1 MRAYISFLKIRFIN
15 GLQYRTAAY
24 AGIATQFAW
33 GFMYIM
39 LYQTFYKSNPT
50 KAPME
55 FSQLSS
61 YIWLQ
66 QAFLALFMTWF
77 LDNDIFNLITSG
89 NVAYELCRPL
99 DIYNTWFVKNC
110 AIRLSKTLLRCFPIF
125 MIAFLLPEPYK
136 FSLPSSGTAALL
148 FILSAFLGFLVV
160 VSYCMLV
167 YIFTFYTISPMGV
180 RIALVMTADFLSGG
194 LVPLPFLPEW
204 FTKYLY
210 LTPFAAM
217 QNVPFRIYSGQIPIN
232 QSFTAIGL
240 QVFWAISLIFIGKRV
255 MSKALIRVTVQ
266 GG

>member
-1 MRAYISFLKIRFIN
+1 MKAYLCFFKIRFIN

-39 LYQTFYKSNPT
+39 LYQALYTSNPS
-50 KAPME
+50 KAPMN

-89 NVAYELCRPL
+89 NIAYELCRPF
-99 DIYNTWFVKNC
+99 DIYNTWFVKSC
-110 AIRLSKTLLRCFPIF
+110 AVRLSRTVLRCFPILI
-125 MIAFLLPEPYK
+125 IAFFLPAPYK
-136 FSLPSSGTAALL
+136 FNLPSSLTSALL
-148 FILSAFLGFLVV
+148 FLITAFLSFIVV

-167 YIFTFYTISPMGV
+167 YIFTFYTVSPIGV
-180 RIALVMTADFLSGG
+180 RLALVMTADFLSGG
-194 LVPLPFLPEW
+194 LVPLPFLPDW
-204 FTKYLY
+204 LTKYLY
-210 LTPFAAM
+210 LSPFAAM
-217 QNVPFRIYSGQIPIN
+217 QNVPFRIYSGQIPVNEAFFPI
-232 QSFTAIGL
+232 AL
-240 QVFWAISLIFIGKRV
+240 QVFWAAALIIIGKLII
-255 MSKALIRVTVQ
+255 SKALKRVTVQ

>member
-1 MRAYISFLKIRFIN
+1 MRAYISFIKIRFIN

-77 LDNDIFNLITSG
+77 LDNDILSLITSG

-99 DIYNTWFVKNC
+99 DIYKDWVLKC
-110 AIRLSKTLLRCFPIF
+110 
-125 MIAFLLPEPYK
+125 
-136 FSLPSSGTAALL
+136 
-148 FILSAFLGFLVV
+148 
-160 VSYCMLV
+160 
-167 YIFTFYTISPMGV
+167 FTFVVPLAFINYYPFLYILGRNKGYDFFYMLSPIIAVLFLIPSYILWRFGV
-180 RIALVMTADFLSGG
+180 RHYKSTGS
-194 LVPLPFLPEW
+194 
-204 FTKYLY
+204 
-210 LTPFAAM
+210 
-217 QNVPFRIYSGQIPIN
+217 
-232 QSFTAIGL
+232 
-240 QVFWAISLIFIGKRV
+240 
-255 MSKALIRVTVQ
+255 
-266 GG
+266 

>member
-1 MRAYISFLKIRFIN
+1 MKAYLSFFKVRFIR

-24 AGIATQFAW
+24 AGVATQFAW

-39 LYQTFYKSNPT
+39 LYQTFYKSNPS

-66 QAFLALFMTWF
+66 QAFLAFFMVWF
-77 LDNDIFNLITSG
+77 LDNEIFDLIISG

-99 DIYNTWFVKNC
+99 DIYNSWFIKNC
-110 AIRLSKTLLRCFPIF
+110 ATRLSRTLLRCFPILI
-125 MIAFLLPEPYK
+125 IASMLPEPYS
-136 FSLPSSGTAALL
+136 FHLPHSVPSALL
-148 FILSAFLGFLVV
+148 FLCTMFLAFMVV

-180 RIALVMTADFLSGG
+180 KMALVMTADFFSGS
-194 LVPLPFLPEW
+194 LVPLPFLPQW
-204 FTKYLY
+204 LTRYIYLS
-210 LTPFAAM
+210 PFAAM
-217 QNVPFRIYSGQIPIN
+217 QNVPLRIYSGQIPVNEALNSIL
-232 QSFTAIGL
+232 L
-240 QVFWAISLIFIGKRV
+240 QLFWATVLIWLGKFII
-255 MSKALIRVTVQ
+255 SKALTRVTVQ

>member
-1 MRAYISFLKIRFIN
+1 MRSYISFLKIRFIN

-39 LYQTFYKSNPT
+39 LYQTFYKSNIT
-50 KAPME
+50 RAPMA

-77 LDNDIFNLITSG
+77 LDNDIFALITSG

-110 AIRLSKTLLRCFPIF
+110 AIRLSKTLLRCFPIL
-125 MIAFLLPEPYK
+125 MIAFILPAPYK
-136 FSLPSSGTAALL
+136 FSLPSSTLSALL
-148 FILSAFLGFLVV
+148 FILAMLLGFLVV

-180 RIALVMTADFLSGG
+180 RMALVMTADFLSGG
-194 LVPLPFLPEW
+194 LVPLPFLPQW

-217 QNVPFRIYSGQIPIN
+217 QNVPFRIYSGQIPVN
-232 QSFTAIGL
+232 QSFTPIVL
-240 QVFWAISLIFIGKRV
+240 QLFWLVALTFIGKRV
-255 MSKALIRVTVQ
+255 MSSALIRVTVQ